1 MIQVENLAKCYRI
14 KKGARQDTAHDYS
27 TLRDALSAG
36 FRNLLAGKVGSK
48 SDKFEDFWALR
59 DTSFEVRQ
67 GEVLGLIGRNGAGKS
82 TLLKLLSRIT
92 HPTRGR
98 ITLDGRVGSLLE
110 VGTGFHPE
118 LSGRENIFLNGA
130 ILGMHRTE
138 IQAKFDEI
146 VDFAGVE
153 QFLETPVK
161 RYSSGMYVRLA
172 FSVAAHLETDIL
184 LVDEVLA
191 VGDNQFQKKCLNK
204 MEDVSGSG
212 RTVIFVSHNM
222 GTILSLCSRCIFL
235 KNGTLDF
242 DSEPREA
249 VRRYLEEAQP
259 TLQLERPLQ
268 PSGDPTLAQGSLQTE
283 ESGDG
288 RYLLDLVFTIE
299 SDLQTD
305 TCFNIS
311 TKDAMGQ
318 KVGFSSLGG
327 FNSED
332 MLQLN
337 KGRNTFAVQLDAS
350 NLAIGTYFLSI
361 DLGITNV
368 RYFDRCEDC
377 FSFDIEKSP
386 SSGNHRVFS
395 QNWGMGSVE
404 IPMRRTDKPGSPTP

>member
-14 KKGARQDTAHDYS
+14 KKGARQNTAHAYS
-27 TLRDALSAG
+27 TLRDDIASG
-36 FRNLLAGKVGSK
+36 FRNLLSGNVGSK

-59 DTSFEVRQ
+59 GVSFNVKP

-92 HPTRGR
+92 YPTEGR
-98 ITLDGRVGSLLE
+98 ITLDGKVGSLLE

-130 ILGMHRTE
+130 ILGMQRSE

-146 VDFAGVE
+146 VAFAGVE
-153 QFLETPVK
+153 NFLETPVK

-204 MEDVSGSG
+204 MENVSNSG

-235 KNGTLDF
+235 KNGTIDF
-242 DSEPREA
+242 DSEPQEA
-249 VRRYLEEAQP
+249 VRKYLEEAQP
-259 TLQLERPLQ
+259 TTQLDRPLQ
-268 PSGDPTLAQGSLQTE
+268 KSGDPTLVQGRLQTDE
-283 ESGDG
+283 AGDD
-288 RYLLDLVFTIE
+288 RYIIDISFTIE
-299 SDLQTD
+299 TKTETE

-311 TKDAMGQ
+311 TKDSMGQ
-318 KVGFSSLGG
+318 KIGFSSLGS
-327 FNSED
+327 FNSEE
-332 MLQLN
+332 MLKLKKGKN
-337 KGRNTFAVQLDAS
+337 KYAVRLDAS
-350 NLAIGTYFLSI
+350 SIAIGTYFLSI

-386 SSGNHRVFS
+386 RSGNHRVFS
-395 QNWGMGSVE
+395 QKWGMGSVE
-404 IPMRRTDKPGSPTP
+404 IPMSRIDTNGN

>member
-1 MIQVENLAKCYRI
+1 MIQVENLAKRYRI

-27 TLRDALSAG
+27 TLRDDLASG
-36 FRNLLAGKVGSK
+36 FRNLLSGKVGAK
-48 SDKFEDFWALR
+48 SNNFEDFWALR
-59 DTSFEVRQ
+59 DVSFKVEQ

-92 HPTRGR
+92 HPTQGR

-130 ILGMHRTE
+130 ILGMHRSE

-153 QFLETPVK
+153 KFLETPVK

-235 KNGTLDF
+235 KDSTINF
-242 DSEPREA
+242 DSDPREA

-259 TLQLERPLQ
+259 TLQLQRPLQ
-268 PSGDPTLAQGSLQTE
+268 KSGDPTLVQSSLQTE
-283 ESGDG
+283 ETKDG
-288 RYLLDLVFTIE
+288 GYLLNLVFTIE
-299 SDLQTD
+299 SDIETG

-311 TKDAMGQ
+311 TRDSMGQ
-318 KVGFSSLGG
+318 KVGFSSLGS

-332 MLQLN
+332 MLQLR
-337 KGRNTFAVQLDAS
+337 KGQNSFSVQLEAS
-350 NLAIGTYFLSI
+350 CLAIGTYFLSI
-361 DLGITNV
+361 DLGLTNV

-377 FSFDIEKSP
+377 LSFDIEKSP
-386 SSGNHRVFS
+386 RSGNHRVFS

-404 IPMRRTDKPGSPTP
+404 IPMQRTDISENRRP

>member
-1 MIQVENLAKCYRI
+1 MIKVENLAKCYRI
-14 KKGARQDTAHDYS
+14 KSGQRQDTAYGYS
-27 TLRDALSAG
+27 TLRDDLGKGIKSWLS
-36 FRNLLAGKVGSK
+36 GKRK
-48 SDKFEDFWALR
+48 QNQKFEDFWSLR
-59 DTSFEVRQ
+59 DVSFEVQQ

-92 HPTRGR
+92 SPTQGR
-98 ITLDGRVGSLLE
+98 ITLDGKVGSLLE

-130 ILGMHRTE
+130 ILGMHRSE
-138 IQAKFDEI
+138 IQNKFDEI

-153 QFLETPVK
+153 KFLETPVK

-204 MEDVSGSG
+204 MDDISSNSG

-235 KNGTLDF
+235 KQGQLDF
-242 DSEPREA
+242 DSEPPEA

-259 TLQLERPLQ
+259 TMQLNRTLQ
-268 PSGDPTLAQGSLQTE
+268 SDGSPTLTAGTLKTE
-283 ESGDG
+283 ETADD
-288 RYLLDLVFTIE
+288 RYLVDITFTIE
-299 SDLQTD
+299 TD
-305 TCFNIS
+305 SETPTCFNIS
-311 TKDAMGQ
+311 TKDSMGQ
-318 KVGFSSLGG
+318 KIGFSSLGS
-327 FNSED
+327 FNSEH
-332 MLQLN
+332 MLQLK
-337 KGRNTFAVQLDAS
+337 KGKNTFSVQLDAS

-368 RYFDRCEDC
+368 RYFDRCDDC

-386 SSGNHRVFS
+386 KGENHRVFS
-395 QNWGMGSVE
+395 QSWGMGSTE
-404 IPMRRTDKPGSPTP
+404 IPMIRTDQLEG

>member
-1 MIQVENLAKCYRI
+1 MIRVENIAKCYRI
-14 KKGARQDTAHDYS
+14 KKGERQDSAHDYS
-27 TLRDALSAG
+27 TLRDDLTSG
-36 FRNLLAGKVGSK
+36 IRNLLKGKVGSN
-48 SDKFEDFWALR
+48 SSKFEDFWALR
-59 DTSFEVRQ
+59 DVSFDVKQ
-67 GEVLGLIGRNGAGKS
+67 GEVVGLIGRNGAGKS

-92 HPTRGR
+92 HPTKGR

-130 ILGMHRTE
+130 ILGMHRSE

-153 QFLETPVK
+153 KFLETPVK

-235 KNGTLDF
+235 KNGLLDF

-249 VRRYLEEAQP
+249 VKKYLEEAQP
-259 TLQLERPLQ
+259 TLQLQRSPQ
-268 PSGDPTLAQGSLQTE
+268 KNGDPTIVEGSLKVEETE
-283 ESGDG
+283 KGNSS
-288 RYLLDLVFTIE
+288 LDLLLTIE
-299 SDLQTD
+299 STHE
-305 TCFNIS
+305 
-311 TKDAMGQ
+311 M
-318 KVGFSSLGG
+318 SS
-327 FNSED
+327 
-332 MLQLN
+332 
-337 KGRNTFAVQLDAS
+337 A
-350 NLAIGTYFLSI
+350 
-361 DLGITNV
+361 
-368 RYFDRCEDC
+368 
-377 FSFDIEKSP
+377 
-386 SSGNHRVFS
+386 
-395 QNWGMGSVE
+395 
-404 IPMRRTDKPGSPTP
+404 

>member
-1 MIQVENLAKCYRI
+1 MITIENLSKRYRI
-14 KKGARQDTAHDYS
+14 KRSGHQNSAPSYS
-27 TLRDALSAG
+27 TLRDDIASSFRNILSAK
-36 FRNLLAGKVGSK
+36 AGKS
-48 SDKFEDFWALR
+48 SEKFEDFWALR
-59 DTSFEVRQ
+59 DVSFKVDQ

-92 HPTRGR
+92 HPSKGR
-98 ITLDGRVGSLLE
+98 ITIDGRVGSLLE

-130 ILGMHRTE
+130 ILGMHRSE
-138 IQAKFDEI
+138 ILAKFDEI

-153 QFLETPVK
+153 KFLETPVK

-204 MEDVSGSG
+204 MEDVSSGG

-235 KNGTLDF
+235 KNSTLDF
-242 DSEPREA
+242 DSEPKEA
-249 VRRYLEEAQP
+249 VRRYLDEAQTTLKLKR
-259 TLQLERPLQ
+259 TLQNN
-268 PSGDPTLAQGSLQTE
+268 GDPTLVQGSLATKEIDQE
-283 ESGDG
+283 
-288 RYLLDLVFTIE
+288 RLVLELVLTIE
-299 SDLQTD
+299 SGYKTE
-305 TCFNIS
+305 TCLHI
-311 TKDAMGQ
+311 TIKDSLGQ
-318 KVGFSSLGG
+318 IVSFSSLGA
-327 FNSED
+327 FNSEK

-337 KGRNTFAVQLDAS
+337 KEHNIFSVEVDIS
-350 NLAIGTYFLSI
+350 PLATGSYFLSV
-361 DLGITNV
+361 DLGLMNI

-386 SSGNHRVFS
+386 RSGNHRVFS

-404 IPMRRTDKPGSPTP
+404 IPMHRTDTSENRRP

>member
-1 MIQVENLAKCYRI
+1 MIRVENIAKCYRI
-14 KKGARQDTAHDYS
+14 KKGERQDSAHDYS
-27 TLRDALSAG
+27 TLRDDLTSG
-36 FRNLLAGKVGSK
+36 IRNLLTGKVGSN
-48 SDKFEDFWALR
+48 SNKFEDFWALR
-59 DTSFEVRQ
+59 DVSFDVKQ
-67 GEVLGLIGRNGAGKS
+67 GEVVGLIGRNGAGKS

-92 HPTRGR
+92 HPTKGR

-153 QFLETPVK
+153 KFLETPVK

-235 KNGTLDF
+235 KNGLLDF

-249 VRRYLEEAQP
+249 VKKYLEEAQP
-259 TLQLERPLQ
+259 TLQLQRSPQ
-268 PSGDPTLAQGSLQTE
+268 ANGDPTIVEGSLKVE
-283 ESGDG
+283 EREKGNSS
-288 RYLLDLVFTIE
+288 LDLLLTIE
-299 SDLQTD
+299 SAHEMSL
-305 TCFNIS
+305 CISVS
-311 TKDAMGQ
+311 TKDSMGQ
-318 KVGFSSLGG
+318 KIGFSSLGS

-332 MLQLN
+332 MVKIK
-337 KGRNTFAVQLDAS
+337 KGKNRVTAQLDAS
-350 NLAIGTYFLSI
+350 SLAVGTYFLNV
-361 DLGITNV
+361 DLSITNV
-368 RYFDRCEDC
+368 RYIDRCEDC

-386 SSGNHRVFS
+386 RSGNHKVFS

-404 IPMRRTDKPGSPTP
+404 IPMHRTNTQENRRQ